1 MKWRRFIMWSL
12 FVISA
17 LFGAVIFSCVRGLW
31 AKTPPITEQAPRL
44 IRQQFGD
51 VTVYALRTGWVS
63 VKEAHRTLQGPDATR
78 LASILLGAQWTE
90 WMPVTVFVIVHPEG
104 VWLVDAG
111 LSEDTLSPEHSN
123 CDPGNHFVYQNLLR
137 FKFAPKDRVDR
148 QLASIGIVQK
158 DIRGVIFTHRHA
170 DHTDAISY
178 LPSAATAYVGAGDW
192 PTHNGA
198 LQCRWPVERTP
209 VLVDETGPSFG
220 AFLHSTALT
229 KDQRLRVVPL
239 RGHSPGH
246 LGVMVEV
253 EQRFLLFAG
262 DAAFSLEQ
270 VQTNTIAGISE
281 DPALARQSLQRIL
294 KQLSNF
300 QTFLLPSHDSQS
312 LHRFERRQL
321 SAIE

>member
-1 MKWRRFIMWSL
+1 MWSL
-12 FVISA
+12 FVIST
-17 LFGAVIFSCVRGLW
+17 LFGAVIFSCVRGLRT
-31 AKTPPITEQAPRL
+31 KTPPLTAPAPRL
-44 IRQQFGD
+44 IQQQFGD

-111 LSEDTLSPEHSN
+111 LSEDTLSPAHSD

-137 FKFAPKDRVDR
+137 FLFAPEDRVDR
-148 QLASIGIVQK
+148 QLASLGISQEE
-158 DIRGVIFTHRHA
+158 IRGVIFTHRHA

-192 PTHNGA
+192 PTHSGA

-209 VLVDETGPSFG
+209 VLVDEAGPSFG
-220 AFLHSTALT
+220 AFPHSTALT

-246 LGVMVEV
+246 LGVMLEV
-253 EQRFLLFAG
+253 AQQFLLFAG
-262 DAAFSLEQ
+262 DAAFSIEQ

-281 DPALARQSLQRIL
+281 DPTLARQSLQRIS
-294 KQLSNF
+294 KQLGDLP
-300 QTFLLPSHDSQS
+300 TFFLPSHDSDS
-312 LHRFERRQL
+312 LRRFERRQL
-321 SAIE
+321 TAIE